1 MAIPDFQTIMLPLL
15 KLASDGE
22 EHYIHDAVEKL
33 SNYFELSEEEKEELI
48 PSGTQRKFSNRVGWA
63 RSYMKAA
70 KLLEDPRR
78 TYFKITQ
85 RGHDLLAEKPKEINN
100 DLLSRY
106 PEFVQFRQRKA
117 QKSGKAAEE
126 SESDSVDTPEEIMEL
141 VYQEL
146 KEALATEVL
155 NVVVS
160 TSPGFFEKLV
170 VELLYKMGY
179 GGTQRDLARAVGRHG
194 DEGIDGVIDQDKLGL
209 DTIYIQ
215 AKNWKSDSSIGRPE
229 IQKFAGA
236 LLGQH
241 ARRGV
246 FITTAKFTQE
256 ARKYAESIDAK
267 VILIDGVRLAE
278 LMIDYNVGV
287 SLNTTYEI
295 KKVDH
300 DFFSDEAL

>member
-15 KLASDGE
+15 KLASDEE

-33 SNYFELSEEEKEELI
+33 SNYFELTEAEKSALL
-48 PSGTQRKFSNRVGWA
+48 PSGTQPLFYNRVGWA
-63 RSYMKAA
+63 RSHMKAA
-70 KLLEDPRR
+70 KLLEDPKRG
-78 TYFKITQ
+78 YFKITQ
-85 RGHDLLAEKPKEINN
+85 RGLDLLAENPEKLSVKF
-100 DLLSRY
+100 LSRY
-106 PEFVQFRQRKA
+106 PEFVQFRQRKP
-117 QKSGKAAEE
+117 QKSNEIVDE
-126 SESDSVDTPEEIMEL
+126 SKPDSVETPEELMESA
-141 VYQEL
+141 YQEL
-146 KEALATEVL
+146 REALATEVL

-179 GGTQRDLARAVGRHG
+179 GGTQRELARAVGRHG
-194 DEGIDGVIDQDKLGL
+194 DEGIDGIVDQDKLGL

-215 AKNWKSDSSIGRPE
+215 AKNWKSDASIGRPE

-241 ARRGV
+241 ARKGV
-246 FITTAKFTQE
+246 FISTAKFTQE
-256 ARKYAESIDAK
+256 AIRYAGSIDAK
-267 VILIDGVRLAE
+267 VILIDGERLAE

>member
-33 SNYFELSEEEKEELI
+33 SNFFELTEAEKSALL
-48 PSGTQRKFSNRVGWA
+48 PSGTQPLFYNRVGWA
-63 RSYMKAA
+63 RSHMKAA
-70 KLLEDPRR
+70 KLLEDPKRG
-78 TYFKITQ
+78 YFKITP
-85 RGHDLLAEKPKEINN
+85 RGHALLAENPEKLSVKF
-100 DLLSRY
+100 LSRY
-106 PEFVQFRQRKA
+106 PEFVQFRQRKP
-117 QKSGKAAEE
+117 QKNNEIVDE
-126 SESDSVDTPEEIMEL
+126 SQPDSVETPEELIESA
-141 VYQEL
+141 YQEL
-146 KEALATEVL
+146 REALAAEVL

-179 GGTQRDLARAVGRHG
+179 GGTQRELARAVGRHG
-194 DEGIDGVIDQDKLGL
+194 DEGIDGIVDQDKLGL

-215 AKNWKSDSSIGRPE
+215 AKNWKSDASIGRPE

-241 ARRGV
+241 ARKGV

-256 ARKYAESIDAK
+256 AIRYAGSIDAK
-267 VILIDGVRLAE
+267 VILIDGERLAE